1 MKFTTACQA
10 LILAF
15 AVSACQPFLPLA
27 QHSGSSQG
35 SHRTGTV
42 TVSLGAFQ
50 PAFSQASYGIQ
61 ALPLYAMS
69 HALVEI
75 TGPGIT
81 TPIWK
86 TVGLGTGA
94 LAGKGFVR
102 IENVPLGVNRVV
114 TATALT
120 ADDRSKTIAGA
131 LVRDVTDVA
140 PGDDPQN
147 TVSLVWQKTP
157 AAEVFVHLQEMNPAL
172 AISTS
177 ASAVQTTVAGMLGG
191 AFGALH
197 PSLVD
202 ARAIAQ
208 SIVDHPTHAVPG
220 PDAAF
225 KIDAASLNLVVNGLD
240 SGVRF
245 DAWIDDPA
253 SGPKTSLTNGTH
265 AFSGIKPGKWRLH
278 VSSSTFGHIEKELTI
293 VKKSPVTSI
302 TIDFSGTVEGNID
315 FTNGG
320 TPTAPPQPENFA
332 ADPNGYKLTVNN

>member
-1 MKFTTACQA
+1 MKFVSACQA
-10 LILAF
+10 LLLAF

-27 QHSGSSQG
+27 QPSGTSQG
-35 SHRTGTV
+35 AQRTGTV

-50 PAFSQASYGIQ
+50 PAYSQASYGIQ
-61 ALPLYAMS
+61 ALPFYAMS

-81 TPIWK
+81 APVWK
-86 TVGLGTGA
+86 IVGLGTGA

-114 TATALT
+114 TATALR
-120 ADDRSKTIAGA
+120 ANDPAAVIAGA
-131 LVRDVTDVA
+131 VVRDVTDVA

-157 AAEVFVHLQEMNPAL
+157 AAEVFVHLKDLDPAL
-172 AISTS
+172 ATSTS
-177 ASAVQTTVAGMLGG
+177 ATAVQTTVAGMLGG

-197 PSLVD
+197 PSLVN
-202 ARAIAQ
+202 AQAIAQ
-208 SIVDHPTHAVPG
+208 SIFDHPTHAVPG

-253 SGPKTSLTNGTH
+253 SGPKSSLTNGTH
-265 AFSGIKPGKWRLH
+265 VFSGIKPGNWRLH
-278 VSSSTFGHIEKELTI
+278 VSSPTFGHIEKVLTI
-293 VKKSPVTSI
+293 VKKSPVTTI

-320 TPTAPPQPENFA
+320 TPAAPPEPENFT
-332 ADPNGYKLTVNN
+332 ADPNGYMLTVSN